1 MAERQLLIIEDDPGL
16 LSQMRWCFDGINVA
30 TAIDAKSAITS
41 LRKNPPQVI
50 TLDLGLPP
58 DPGGSEVG
66 FALLEEIQR
75 LLPRTKIIVIT
86 GRDDRASA
94 LTSISRGA
102 YDFYNKPI
110 EAATLSFVVER
121 AFRMYELE
129 DENRKLSNFS
139 IDMPLD
145 GLVAQ
150 SEVMQSLA
158 RQVER
163 VAPSDISVLLAGE
176 TGTGKEVIAQ
186 ALHSLSPRKNSPFV
200 AINCAA
206 IPENLLESELF
217 GHEKGAFTGASRRKE
232 GRIQAADGGTL
243 FLDEIGD
250 MPLSLQ
256 AKLLRFAQDRRIE
269 RLGSNRQIAVDLRII
284 SATHQNLARL
294 IEAGRF
300 REDLYFR
307 LGEITLTLPPLRDRS
322 GDSLLLAKYMIRK
335 FAGDRTLRLSN
346 EAANAIEHW
355 HWPGNVREIE
365 NRIKRACVMTDTN
378 TITPLDLE
386 LVEVEAEDDRLPLNL
401 QSVRASAERDAILRA
416 LTRVNHN
423 VSKAARLLGVSRP
436 TLYNLFEKYAIS
448 INEEQHK

>member
-1 MAERQLLIIEDDPGL
+1 
-16 LSQMRWCFDGINVA
+16 
-30 TAIDAKSAITS
+30 
-41 LRKNPPQVI
+41 
-50 TLDLGLPP
+50 
-58 DPGGSEVG
+58 
-66 FALLEEIQR
+66 
-75 LLPRTKIIVIT
+75 
-86 GRDDRASA
+86 
-94 LTSISRGA
+94 
-102 YDFYNKPI
+102 
-110 EAATLSFVVER
+110 
-121 AFRMYELE
+121 
-129 DENRKLSNFS
+129 
-139 IDMPLD
+139 
-145 GLVAQ
+145 
-150 SEVMQSLA
+150 MQSLA

-176 TGTGKEVIAQ
+176 TGTGKEVIAK
-186 ALHSLSPRKNSPFV
+186 ALHSLSPRKNNPFV

-206 IPENLLESELF
+206 IPESLLESELF
-217 GHEKGAFTGASRRKE
+217 GHEKGAFTGASSRKE

-269 RLGSNRQIAVDLRII
+269 RLGSNRQIEVDLRII

-294 IEAGRF
+294 IEVGRF

-335 FAGDRTLRLSN
+335 FAGDRALRLST
-346 EAANAIEHW
+346 EAINAIEHW
-355 HWPGNVREIE
+355 HWPGNVREME

-378 TITPLDLE
+378 SITPLDLE
-386 LVEVEAEDDRLPLNL
+386 LVEVEEENDRLPLNL

-448 INEEQHK
+448 INEEQLK